1 MPERRETGRKRPT
14 KTTQISGG
22 KTSRKSVSK
31 KDDMPAIDSDWSKGE
46 RIAKWLASAGVC
58 SRREAERLIEEGLVA
73 VNGQVLESAA
83 FKVTGGEKITV
94 EGQRVGGPDR
104 TRLWRFHKPKG
115 LVTTNSDPEGRPTV
129 FEILPKNLPRVM
141 TIGRLDL
148 NTEGLLL
155 LTNDGELARTL
166 ELPTTGLKRCYR
178 ARAYGKITQPEL
190 DKLQE
195 GVMFEG
201 VVYRSI
207 VATLDKT
214 KGDNNWIDMVLTEGK
229 KREAR
234 RALESVGLIVNRLI
248 RVSYGPF
255 ELGDLTEGSVAEI
268 PAGELLAEFGDS
280 ISRKRRP
287 DPAAVPQAYME
298 ADTNRRRSKS
308 RDGEDDKAAKGKQL
322 DSKRSR
328 AEKFAAVEKL
338 RGKKDGEPAKRGKH
352 RYAALRE
359 GAETP
364 EERDYSKPAKPG
376 IVKRPSS
383 MKQRGAPNKTAAS
396 DNEGFWVTE
405 PDGTRKELPQHPK
418 TSGSRRDRA
427 RAKGNT
433 AHTSKEDVLR
443 PPRTLA
449 ERREE
454 KKNAD
459 TTPRGDGGLPW
470 NERAGASK
478 SRGRPAGVRPAPK
491 RGGSS
496 SKTDK
501 QRGKKSGPPRGRG

>member
-1 MPERRETGRKRPT
+1 MSERRETGRKPKSTQSTNRPAE
-14 KTTQISGG
+14 
-22 KTSRKSVSK
+22 KSVQS
-31 KDDMPAIDSDWSKGE
+31 PDWSKGE
-46 RIAKWLASAGVC
+46 RIAKWLAAAGVC

-73 VNGQVLESAA
+73 VNGQVLDSAA
-83 FKVTGGEKITV
+83 FKVTGNEKITV
-94 EGQRVGGPDR
+94 EGKRVGGPDK

-129 FEILPKNLPRVM
+129 FEHLPKKLPRVM

-178 ARAYGKITQPEL
+178 ARAFGKITQAEL

-195 GVMFEG
+195 GVLFEG

-207 VATLDKT
+207 IATLDKT
-214 KGDNNWIDMVLTEGK
+214 KGDNNWIDMTLTEGK

-255 ELGDLTEGSVAEI
+255 ELGDLVEGGVAEI
-268 PAGELLAEFGDS
+268 PAGELLSEFGDS

-287 DPAAVPQAYME
+287 DPASVPQSYLE
-298 ADTNRRRSKS
+298 PDTKRRRTKG
-308 RDGEDDKAAKGKQL
+308 RDEDTSQTAPAKKPAATIKPLRG
-322 DSKRSR
+322 
-328 AEKFAAVEKL
+328 EKFEKPSSG
-338 RGKKDGEPAKRGKH
+338 REPAQRSHKRQTPH

-359 GAETP
+359 GAETNP
-364 EERDYSKPAKPG
+364 EPRDFSKPAKPG
-376 IVKRPSS
+376 EAVVPASLAKTR
-383 MKQRGAPNKTAAS
+383 KTTAPRKEADAV
-396 DNEGFWVTE
+396 WITE
-405 PDGTRKELPQHPK
+405 ADGTRRELPQRPK
-418 TSGSRRDRA
+418 TAGSRRDRA

-433 AHTSKEDVLR
+433 AHPTKEDVVR
-443 PPRTLA
+443 PRSLS
-449 ERREE
+449 ERRQE
-454 KKNAD
+454 KKGK
-459 TTPRGDGGLPW
+459 TSSGEIGSRGDGGLPW
-470 NERAGASK
+470 NERAGAT
-478 SRGRPAGVRPAPK
+478 RGKPRPAGVRPAPK

-496 SKTDK
+496 SKTDRFNK
-501 QRGKKSGPPRGRG
+501 GGKSGGPKGRR

>member
-1 MPERRETGRKRPT
+1 MSERRETGRKPKQKNNT
-14 KTTQISGG
+14 KSTEPS
-22 KTSRKSVSK
+22 
-31 KDDMPAIDSDWSKGE
+31 ADWGKGE

-58 SRREAERLIEEGLVA
+58 SRREAERLIEDRLVA
-73 VNGQVLESAA
+73 VNGQILESAA
-83 FKVTGGEKITV
+83 FKVTGSEKITV
-94 EGQRVGGPDR
+94 EGKRVGGPDK
-104 TRLWRFHKPKG
+104 TRLWRYHKPKG

-129 FEILPKNLPRVM
+129 FENLPKKLPRVM

-155 LTNDGELARTL
+155 LTNDGELARAL

-178 ARAYGKITQPEL
+178 ARAYGKITQAEL
-190 DKLQE
+190 DKLQD

-214 KGDNNWIDMVLTEGK
+214 KGDNNWIDMILTEGK

-255 ELGDLTEGSVAEI
+255 ELGELAEGGVAEV

-287 DPAAVPQAYME
+287 DPASLPQSYS
-298 ADTNRRRSKS
+298 TNDISQKRGKS
-308 RDGEDDKAAKGKQL
+308 RDDGDVDAKN
-322 DSKRSR
+322 SRSGIR
-328 AEKFAAVEKL
+328 PLRGEKFEKEQ
-338 RGKKDGEPAKRGKH
+338 RGKDAAGRHEKRASKH

-359 GAETP
+359 GAEKP
-364 EERDYSKPAKPG
+364 EERDFSKPAKPG
-376 IVKRPSS
+376 EAVTPASLAKKRKMS
-383 MKQRGAPNKTAAS
+383 GTNK
-396 DNEGFWVTE
+396 DNEGFWVTN
-405 PDGTRKELPQHPK
+405 PDGSKRELPQRAK

-427 RAKGNT
+427 RAKGNE
-433 AHTSKEDVLR
+433 AHTPKESVLR
-443 PPRTLA
+443 PRSQS
-449 ERREE
+449 ERRQE
-454 KKNAD
+454 KQAAADLTKNTD
-459 TTPRGDGGLPW
+459 RGDGGLPW
-470 NERAGASK
+470 SERPGAK
-478 SRGRPAGVRPAPK
+478 KGKPRPAGARPPAK

-496 SKTDK
+496 SKTDRFS
-501 QRGKKSGPPRGRG
+501 RGSGKPSGPRGRK

>member
-1 MPERRETGRKRPT
+1 MPERRETGRKPT
-14 KTTQISGG
+14 KKSPNPQKG
-22 KTSRKSVSK
+22 KKSEAR
-31 KDDMPAIDSDWSKGE
+31 PADWSQGE
-46 RIAKWLASAGVC
+46 RIAKWLAAAGVC

-83 FKVTGGEKITV
+83 FKVTGAEKITV
-94 EGQRVGGPDR
+94 EGQRVGGPDK

-255 ELGDLTEGSVAEI
+255 ELGDLAEGGVAEI

-287 DPAAVPQAYME
+287 DPARLPQSYSE
-298 ADTNRRRSKS
+298 ADTVRRRAKS
-308 RDGEDDKAAKGKQL
+308 RTGEDGKSTDKLAKDKRLDGKT
-322 DSKRSR
+322 SR
-328 AEKFAAVEKL
+328 TDKTMVTDKL
-338 RGKKDGEPAKRGKH
+338 RGGKPGLLAKRGKH

-359 GAETP
+359 GAEAS

-376 IVKRPSS
+376 EAKRPSS
-383 MKQRGAPNKTAAS
+383 MKRRGVAGKSAS
-396 DNEGFWVTE
+396 ENEGFWVTE

-427 RAKGNT
+427 RAKGKV
-433 AHTSKEDVLR
+433 AHAPKEDVLR
-443 PPRTLA
+443 PRSLA

-454 KKNAD
+454 KKSED
-459 TTPRGDGGLPW
+459 TPRGDGGLPW
-470 NERAGASK
+470 NERVGASK

-501 QRGKKSGPPRGRG
+501 LKGKKSGPPRGRR